1 MLLQIIILK
10 LTEREQ
16 ITLRCREVLEVEQ
29 PSESTHYQEAD
40 SATGPIYLRAD
51 LSFVHLFVSL
61 VLQS

>member
-16 ITLRCREVLEVEQ
+16 KTLRCREMLEVEQ
-29 PSESTHYQEAD
+29 PSKSTYYQEAD
-40 SATGPIYLRAD
+40 SATGPIYLRD
-51 LSFVHLFVSL
+51 YMSFVHLFVSL